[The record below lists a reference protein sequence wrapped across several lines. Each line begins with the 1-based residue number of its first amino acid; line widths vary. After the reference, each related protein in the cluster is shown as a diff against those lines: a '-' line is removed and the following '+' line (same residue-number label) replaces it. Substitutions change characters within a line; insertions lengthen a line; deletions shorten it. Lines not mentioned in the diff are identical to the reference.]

1 MDEGRDLDKMNSITE
16 IVVKEED
23 IDSLGHVNHMVYLQ
37 YLQAGRTDWF
47 KKTGLSFE
55 KLNKRNIESV
65 VLKLEILYK
74 QEAKVDERLIVKTIP
89 LRLGNTSFVFEQK
102 ILNQREEVI
111 TEATVTEVMFDLIT
125 RKSRPVVDEIILGFQ
140 KE

>member
-1 MDEGRDLDKMNSITE
+1 MNSITE

-23 IDSLGHVNHMVYLQ
+23 IDSLGHVNHMIYLQ